1 MITAVVQFELTA
13 GTSLEDATAI
23 FKSTAPRYLGMVG
36 LIRKNYLFDPATG
49 IGGGCYL
56 FESQAAAEAI
66 FNDEWRAL
74 IKEKYGAEP
83 DVHFFE
89 TPVVVDNVSNEIVG
103 SSSVAAK

>member
-1 MITAVVQFELTA
+1 MVTFKLPA

-23 FKSTAPRYLGMVG
+23 FQSTAPRYRGMTA
-36 LIRKNYLFDPATG
+36 LMRKYYLFDPEAG

-56 FESQAAAEAI
+56 FETRAAAEEVFDNA
-66 FNDEWRAL
+66 WRAL

-83 DVHFFE
+83 NIQFFE

-103 SSSVAAK
+103 GANAAA

>member
-1 MITAVVQFELTA
+1 MITAVVQFKLTA

-23 FKSTAPRYLGMVG
+23 FQSTAPRYRGMTA
-36 LIRKNYLFDPATG
+36 LMRKYYLFDPETG

-56 FESQAAAEAI
+56 FETRAAAEEVFDDA
-66 FNDEWRAL
+66 WRAL

-83 DVHFFE
+83 NIQFFE

-103 SSSVAAK
+103 GANVAA